1 LAHLRDL
8 LFCLNDPGELL
19 CNGEISLLCGGLMG
33 QVLHKI
39 VFQLVELVG
48 SFHHIDKLLNHEVLA
63 VL

>member
-1 LAHLRDL
+1 
-8 LFCLNDPGELL
+8 
-19 CNGEISLLCGGLMG
+19 MG
-33 QVLHKI
+33 QVLHKV